1 MEKTTTYWESAPPKT
16 KNINIEYIQH
26 FDARGMRRVYG
37 RCDQLGPHHT
47 FNMNIWLTSSGRLL
61 MRLWS
66 HCQDIDERSFEIKGL
81 DASEITKPIRGSVLE
96 DTWVPDIVRNTF
108 NKWIDEEF

>member
-1 MEKTTTYWESAPPKT
+1 
-16 KNINIEYIQH
+16 
-26 FDARGMRRVYG
+26 
-37 RCDQLGPHHT
+37 
-47 FNMNIWLTSSGRLL
+47 